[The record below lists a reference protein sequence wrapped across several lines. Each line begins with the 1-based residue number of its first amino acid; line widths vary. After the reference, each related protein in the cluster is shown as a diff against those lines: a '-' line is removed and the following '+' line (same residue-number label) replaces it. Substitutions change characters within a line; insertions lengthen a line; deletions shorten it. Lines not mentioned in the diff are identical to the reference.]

1 VGHPG
6 RGGAHGAPGRQPEE
20 RPRETTRGAKRSP
33 HREQGDAEAGPV
45 EDGKGRHGFLASL
58 PSCIRR
64 KGVVDS
70 IE

>member
-20 RPRETTRGAKRSP
+20 RPREMRAAKRSP
-33 HREQGDAEAGPV
+33 QRREREQGDAEAGPM
-45 EDGKGRHGFLASL
+45 EEGKGRHGFLASL

-64 KGVVDS
+64 
-70 IE
+70 E